1 MHERHLFFLKNPVG
15 FPASFPALFCEEEE
29 MWSQAF

>member
-15 FPASFPALFCEEEE
+15 FPASFPALFCEEE